1 MASRNA
7 FTLPM
12 GTRLNLATVHPLPE
26 SNLALVLSPVSSLL
40 LQNLVAIPHVI
51 AVTLARVTRKLL
63 QLIRKEM

>member
-1 MASRNA
+1 VASRDTLA
-7 FTLPM
+7 LPM
-12 GTRLNLATVHPLPE
+12 GTRLNLATVHLLANG
-26 SNLALVLSPVSSLL
+26 NLAPVLSPVSLLL